1 MAASL
6 NGRNPMNS
14 DPNPSSGSGGKSM
27 HNPPIRVTG
36 QVMETG
42 MPGRRDVFLKES
54 LDLFM
59 TRCWWKRFDTSETGQ
74 TLKIC
79 LLRQI
84 AANSVAADMFGQFHP
99 LL

>member
-1 MAASL
+1 
-6 NGRNPMNS
+6 MNS

-54 LDLFM
+54 LDLF
-59 TRCWWKRFDTSETGQ
+59 DDAVLVEA
-74 TLKIC
+74 
-79 LLRQI
+79 LR
-84 AANSVAADMFGQFHP
+84 H
-99 LL
+99 L